1 MIIKSFNLNEIKNTK
16 SNFFLFYGEN
26 QGQKEDIIDS
36 IFFQNFKGEIVKY
49 DENQIIE
56 NKDNFLETCLNESLF
71 EDKKILVINI
81 FTEKLY
87 SLIKELSEKNIN
99 NKKIIFNSGA
109 LDKKSKIRK
118 LFEAEESLACIAF
131 YKDNNMTLFKIAN
144 DFFKKNNISIS
155 GENINLVIE
164 KCMGDRKNLYKEMNK
179 ILNFCFKKK
188 KINRDEIYKLINA
201 YDEENYFQLIDNCL
215 AKNQAS
221 VIKVIN
227 NNNFGS
233 NETLI
238 LIRSFLSRLK
248 RLIELKKLQAQFG
261 NIKETI
267 NNFRPPI
274 FWKDKDIVEKQM
286 KIWQNNQINQLLDE
300 INNIEIKYKKNSN
313 FSNNLIF
320 DFILNTSNS

>member
-118 LFEAEESLACIAF
+118 LFEAEENLACIAF

-164 KCMGDRKNLYKEMNK
+164 KCMGDRKNLYNEMNK

-188 KINRDEIYKLINA
+188 K
-201 YDEENYFQLIDNCL
+201 
-215 AKNQAS
+215 
-221 VIKVIN
+221 
-227 NNNFGS
+227 
-233 NETLI
+233 
-238 LIRSFLSRLK
+238 
-248 RLIELKKLQAQFG
+248 
-261 NIKETI
+261 
-267 NNFRPPI
+267 
-274 FWKDKDIVEKQM
+274 
-286 KIWQNNQINQLLDE
+286 
-300 INNIEIKYKKNSN
+300 
-313 FSNNLIF
+313 
-320 DFILNTSNS
+320 